1 MKSESIY
8 QAVKFAT
15 VGILNTLVDYVIFY
29 VALSVLNVDKSLS
42 QVIATACAM
51 CVSYI
56 ANKNWTFAKK
66 GKTTKTQ
73 IAKFII
79 TNLISM
85 CFTIVFMNFFHDV
98 LAIHEWANNI
108 LEIVNIPYRLEGD
121 IGVMFC
127 KIAASML
134 SLVINFLGNKF
145 WVFKDRN
152 SKGNDT

>member
-152 SKGNDT
+152 SKVNDT

>member
-1 MKSESIY
+1 MKKKSMK

-15 VGILNTLVDYVIFY
+15 VGILNTLIDYVIFY
-29 VALSVLNVDKSLS
+29 IALSVLNVDKSIS
-42 QVIATACAM
+42 QIIATACAM

-66 GKTTKTQ
+66 EKTTKSQ

-85 CFTIVFMNFFHDV
+85 CSTIVFMNFFHDIF
-98 LAIHEWANNI
+98 AIHQWANNI
-108 LEIVNIPYRLEGD
+108 LKIFNIPYRLEGD

-127 KIAASML
+127 KIIASVL

-145 WVFKDRN
+145 WVFKDKN
-152 SKGNDT
+152 SKENNE

>member
-1 MKSESIY
+1 MKSENIK

-15 VGILNTLVDYVIFY
+15 VGVVNTLVDYVIFY

-56 ANKNWTFAKK
+56 ANKNWTFEKK

-79 TNLISM
+79 TNLVSM
-85 CFTIVFMNFFHDV
+85 CFTILFMNFFHDI
-98 LAIHEWANNI
+98 LAIHEWANSI
-108 LEIVNIPYRLEGD
+108 LKFINIPYRLEGD

-127 KIAASML
+127 KIAGSLL

-145 WVFKDRN
+145 WVFKDRT
-152 SKGNDT
+152 SKENNA

>member
-152 SKGNDT
+152 SKESNA